1 MKTRIL
7 NLFTI
12 AALLTV
18 MVSCKSDKKNET
30 EAKEAETAAMAS
42 TEATKFMVDKQ
53 ASKIEWKGEKP
64 TGFHTGNV
72 NVESGVVKV
81 DGDEVSGTFLIDMT
95 SITVTDLE
103 GEQKG
108 NLENH
113 LKGTVEGKEGD
124 FFNVK
129 QYPTAAFE
137 ITGVTEKEGKK
148 IMSGN
153 LTIKDV
159 KKNIEFPVTYN
170 VDGNTMTLTTE
181 PFTIDRT
188 NWKVNYGSK
197 SVFDNLGDKFINDDI
212 ELTIDLTAKQQL

>member
-64 TGFHTGNV
+64 TGTHTGSV
-72 NVESGVVKV
+72 NIESGVVKV
-81 DGDEVSGTFLIDMT
+81 EGDDVSGTFLIDMT

-108 NLENH
+108 NLEDH

-124 FFNVK
+124 FFNVN

-148 IMSGN
+148 MMAGN
-153 LTIKDV
+153 LSIKDV
-159 KKNIEFPVTYN
+159 KKNIEFPVTYS

-188 NWKVNYGSK
+188 NWNVNYGSK
-197 SVFDNLGDKFINDDI
+197 SVFDNLGDKFIYDDI
-212 ELTIDLTAKQQL
+212 ELTIDLKANQQM